1 MCIFSPICVKLVNI
15 QHKTILSMYISA
27 THKKREEKNYFFKK
41 MDSSKKTTVKNY
53 QEK

>member
-1 MCIFSPICVKLVNI
+1 MHVLPIKSVE
-15 QHKTILSMYISA
+15 
-27 THKKREEKNYFFKK
+27 KKIIFKK